1 MLRVSIIRGHHAAAD
16 ALRNQAKEI
25 VEYIADR
32 IGTSELCASFLD
44 LPQVRKVMRI
54 A

>member
-1 MLRVSIIRGHHAAAD
+1 MSRVTIMRGHHAEAD

-25 VEYIADR
+25 VEYIADHA
-32 IGTSELCASFLD
+32 GTSELRASFLD
-44 LPQVRKVMRI
+44 LLQVRKVMRI